1 MRAIREQVVTAVD
14 LVVQVT
20 RFASGH
26 RRVTAIS
33 EVTAIDP
40 ENDQIRLEDIYT
52 LSDPKQPILRHTG
65 YITTFAPKMIERG
78 DFEVDVF
85 L

>member
-65 YITTFAPKMIERG
+65 YIPTFAPKMIERG
-78 DFEVDVF
+78 DFDVDVF